1 MTAGASIFGT
11 AWAWGIGINRKHAA
25 PVRPKLPF
33 YLTRPYALPPLPPR
47 GGGVGGVC
55 RGRDE
60 PETAAATTRSLA
72 TTTTTTSTLRS
83 HVRRTRRIS
92 TPTKANQPYG
102 VWTQLVSLPLPTYP
116 SPATLSS
123 CHWRSSGH
131 TSLPIQTY
139 KQKPPGHGQLYALL
153 WTCQLNMGR
162 LEGWSHWSAGPLSSF
177 CHAVTARVAVQ

>member
-72 TTTTTTSTLRS
+72 TTTTITSTLTDLTCEE
-83 HVRRTRRIS
+83 HVEYRHQQKQTS
-92 TPTKANQPYG
+92 PMEYG
-102 VWTQLVSLPLPTYP
+102 
-116 SPATLSS
+116 
-123 CHWRSSGH
+123 
-131 TSLPIQTY
+131 
-139 KQKPPGHGQLYALL
+139 
-153 WTCQLNMGR
+153 LN
-162 LEGWSHWSAGPLSSF
+162 
-177 CHAVTARVAVQ
+177 